1 MTRLIPDLDLH
12 LKLGSK
18 SDIKRGAVSAEIEAP
33 KASRGGHWER
43 KGIPPS
49 RLGGL
54 RSVVSSPS
62 GVRAEPRQKPD
73 FGAF

>member
-49 RLGGL
+49 RLG
-54 RSVVSSPS
+54 V
-62 GVRAEPRQKPD
+62 
-73 FGAF
+73 